1 MNPPC
6 EMSTEDDGELAVN
19 FGLVNLGGPDSLATE
34 HQTLTQKVWVRFPLG
49 EKRPYDNT

>member
-34 HQTLTQKVWVRFPLG
+34 HQTLTQKVWGSISSWR
-49 EKRPYDNT
+49 KNTL